1 MTGISY
7 LSPVKNVLCEED
19 NNLDIMES
27 HKLAVDT
34 EAKDLCNENVLCEDI
49 NLESIIKTHKL
60 AVDTDTETE
69 NLYNTYLCFIF
80 IFYIVILCF

>member
-34 EAKDLCNENVLCEDI
+34 
-49 NLESIIKTHKL
+49 
-60 AVDTDTETE
+60 DTETE